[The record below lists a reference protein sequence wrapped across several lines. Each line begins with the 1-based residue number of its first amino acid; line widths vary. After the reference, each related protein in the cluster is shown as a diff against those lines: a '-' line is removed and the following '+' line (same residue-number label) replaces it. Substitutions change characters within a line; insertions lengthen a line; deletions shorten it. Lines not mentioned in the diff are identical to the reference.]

1 VAFRGTYSV
10 SNTIV
15 DLSTV
20 PQEYVPYPG
29 DPDDADTKL
38 DDSPVPREAWWD
50 RLKRPWKWFGGKDDA
65 EIQGV
70 EYATDGDDNNAAF
83 EDVSKQHSSPREE
96 GRKGPKCSNCTV
108 HSGFLQSWLNTR
120 AVILPHITRLRNEF
134 PDYHIHLV
142 GHSLGGAV
150 SALAGL
156 ELEVKGFNPTVT
168 TFGEPRIGNV
178 MLRDF
183 LDRVF
188 ELDSEDGE
196 DGDEG
201 EKRKRYRRI
210 THKEDPIPL
219 LPLTE
224 WGYRM
229 HAGEIYIAKK
239 ALSPEVGDLMHCVG
253 DEDVACIAGAER
265 ERSKFSQFKS
275 EATEE
280 DVLNEFINFENRR
293 EKLYGD
299 AWREESR
306 TAILGAGEGGEMELG
321 KESWGVSTRYRMWQL
336 FFAHR
341 DYFWRLG
348 LCVPGGDP
356 VRWRTHPYKLQKPV
370 EGNIGDESGR
380 KIAEEL

>member
-1 VAFRGTYSV
+1 MAFRGTYSV

-29 DPDDADTKL
+29 DPDDADTEL
-38 DDSPVPREAWWD
+38 DDPAVPRGAWWD
-50 RLKRPWKWFGGKDDA
+50 RLKRPWKWFGGKDDP

-70 EYATDGDDNNAAF
+70 EDATDGDDNNAAF
-83 EDVSKQHSSPREE
+83 ERVSKQHRSPREE
-96 GRKGPKCSNCTV
+96 GRNGPKCTNCTV

-120 AVILPHITRLRNEF
+120 PVILPHITRLHNEF

-183 LDRVF
+183 LDQVF
-188 ELDSEDGE
+188 ELGREDGE
-196 DGDEG
+196 DGDER
-201 EKRKRYRRI
+201 ENRKRYRRI
-210 THKEDPIPL
+210 THKDDPIPL

-239 ALSPEVGDLMHCVG
+239 ALSPEVGDLMHCAG

-265 ERSKFSQFKS
+265 ERSKFPRFKS
-275 EATEE
+275 DAIEE
-280 DVLNEFINFENRR
+280 DVLNEFVDFENQR
-293 EKLYGD
+293 EKSHGD
-299 AWREESR
+299 AWREESG
-306 TAILGAGEGGEMELG
+306 TATLRGNEGGEMEVG
-321 KESWGVSTRYRMWQL
+321 KESWGVSSRYRMWQL

-356 VRWRTHPYKLQKPV
+356 VRWRKHPYKLQTPV
-370 EGNIGDESGR
+370 EENIGYGSGR